1 MVDGLFKNRI
11 FKNILFQWM
20 PHKEQSVCERKLVK
34 AIKRLKIEDF
44 HFNWD
49 RNSCYIEFSYQGE
62 VYRLDHSVDKAKE
75 RGIILRNGLDC
86 LNELTQ
92 SLEDLG
98 VIIDRG
104 MYNFETWII
113 GMKQP
118 KAGISAEYEEEF
130 HIRYKS
136 TAPKVPSEFARP
148 EDATAFREPLPEYK
162 DEEKSYQRF

>member
-1 MVDGLFKNRI
+1 M
-11 FKNILFQWM
+11 
-20 PHKEQSVCERKLVK
+20 
-34 AIKRLKIEDF
+34 
-44 HFNWD
+44 
-49 RNSCYIEFSYQGE
+49 
-62 VYRLDHSVDKAKE
+62 YRLDHSVDKAKE